1 MIDVRTPQEFE
12 LGHIEDSINIDWLN
26 IVSAI
31 TLTCCPALSL
41 PAGFTKSHLP
51 VGLQVVA
58 PNRDEGKLL
67 SGSLFIEELIS
78 IKEKLPIDP
87 ISKY

>member
-1 MIDVRTPQEFE
+1 M
-12 LGHIEDSINIDWLN
+12 
-26 IVSAI
+26 
-31 TLTCCPALSL
+31 SL

-67 SGSLFIEELIS
+67 SGSLFIEELIN